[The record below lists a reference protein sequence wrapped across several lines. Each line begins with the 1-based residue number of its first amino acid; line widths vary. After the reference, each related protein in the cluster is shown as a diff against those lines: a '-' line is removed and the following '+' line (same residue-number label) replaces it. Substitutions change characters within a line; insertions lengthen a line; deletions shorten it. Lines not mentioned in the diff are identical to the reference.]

1 MKLEKIS
8 AVAELV
14 SSVAIVATLAY
25 LAVQTQQNT
34 QALQANARQASL
46 DSELALLLEVVDKP
60 ILYQA
65 PPLNLPNTNLS
76 DLELNQIAAYNVAML
91 RTRESYWLQ
100 YKSGALDEELWE
112 SYRSVIV
119 RDIREVARVRQVW
132 EIFSDQFD
140 PEFVEEVNSYLAD

>member
-1 MKLEKIS
+1 MAFTVESKRFMKLEKIS

-14 SSVAIVATLAY
+14 SSVAIVVTLAY

-34 QALQANARQASL
+34 RALQANARQASL

-76 DLELNQIAAYNVAML
+76 DLELNQIAAFNLAML

-119 RDIREVARVRQVW
+119 QENVR
-132 EIFSDQFD
+132 F
-140 PEFVEEVNSYLAD
+140 LA